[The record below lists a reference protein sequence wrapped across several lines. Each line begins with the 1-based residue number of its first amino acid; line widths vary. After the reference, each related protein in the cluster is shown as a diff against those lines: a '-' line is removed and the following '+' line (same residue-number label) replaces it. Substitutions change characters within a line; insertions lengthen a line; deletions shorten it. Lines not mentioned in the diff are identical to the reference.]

1 MLSAFTQAT
10 KENFIGRQVL
20 SNNRTLDHFHGVT
33 AQAVVLQGGL
43 NLDAVNERLQVLSDE
58 NVEFLPR
65 TPSEASTVDPPSPL
79 EGEELVQFYREEEA
93 RFRQEL
99 IETGC
104 PPCHPPDYTFP
115 YDTED
120 RLPKEHP
127 AAMFHI
133 INERNGH
140 GFMPLVD
147 QLREWDEFRDFQKRV
162 REDFQ
167 NDPKHRTPEYMLEE
181 YMLDGRYLLKRRK
194 FNESAS
200 LVDWSLDVAKQSRVQ
215 NWLEYQVRE
224 IGLRKSMWAIA
235 RHNIRGAYDA
245 EARQWHVNYEK
256 RRIAAHGAMLVWM
269 EEQRVIMSAAEKN
282 GTSSKTTREQP
293 VPDEEGTGH
302 GDTSDH
308 EAAGTTLAS
317 ALAGCRRSSRLRTRP
332 GSTDAES
339 NEKKKQSVSFLRP
352 RQTWHKDQQQPP
364 AAVIPHSQRS
374 QVSPETRQPPA
385 GPGIKAATRQRPRPN
400 GAQRRSAGITKKQKA
415 TTRPV
420 YTRYG
425 RQIRQPDR
433 LGWT

>member
-1 MLSAFTQAT
+1 
-10 KENFIGRQVL
+10 
-20 SNNRTLDHFHGVT
+20 
-33 AQAVVLQGGL
+33 
-43 NLDAVNERLQVLSDE
+43 
-58 NVEFLPR
+58 
-65 TPSEASTVDPPSPL
+65 
-79 EGEELVQFYREEEA
+79 
-93 RFRQEL
+93 
-99 IETGC
+99 
-104 PPCHPPDYTFP
+104 
-115 YDTED
+115 
-120 RLPKEHP
+120 
-127 AAMFHI
+127 MFHI

-167 NDPKHRTPEYMLEE
+167 NDPKHRTPEHMLEE

-245 EARQWHVNYEK
+245 EDRQWHVNYEK
-256 RRIAAHGAMLVWM
+256 RRIAAHGAMVVWM

-282 GTSSKTTREQP
+282 GTPSTATREQP

-302 GDTSDH
+302 ADTSAH
-308 EAAGTTLAS
+308 EAA
-317 ALAGCRRSSRLRTRP
+317 

-339 NEKKKQSVSFLRP
+339 NEKKKQSVSPLRP
-352 RQTWHKDQQQPP
+352 RQTWHKDQQQPT
-364 AAVIPHSQRS
+364 AAVISQSQRP
-374 QVSPETRQPPA
+374 QPSPETRQPPA
-385 GPGIKAATRQRPRPN
+385 VPGIKAATRRRPRPH
-400 GAQRRSAGITKKQKA
+400 GAQRMSAGITKKQTA